1 MFSVTVLSQISDV
14 FSDLVVPQKVIV
26 VSSIFLFELFLMYS
40 DVLDPRTLLV
50 SIKLLLLELENHTE
64 ANVDSECVWEVR
76 RGRLVATPTQ
86 RSTATHITC
95 TNTRGAPLT
104 VIPMCSQGVAWAA
117 MSYAGP
123 RTSPLFGGN
132 GVCGTRSGTEPPSPE
147 GDAWAALECIFAL
160 HRPSITFHATPPR
173 TTQHVSTYE
182 HVVRRATLA
191 GYAVRLGSPGI
202 PGDGRRSSPT
212 LVLLY
217 AGDYVGVELGNC
229 SRK

>member
-1 MFSVTVLSQISDV
+1 MGLCCWSSKTTPRRTSTLSASGRSDV
-14 FSDLVVPQKVIV
+14 DVWLPLQRNGPQPPT
-26 VSSIFLFELFLMYS
+26 LHARTRA
-40 DVLDPRTLLV
+40 VLHSQSYPCARREWLGQPCRTPDHGL
-50 SIKLLLLELENHTE
+50 
-64 ANVDSECVWEVR
+64 
-76 RGRLVATPTQ
+76 P
-86 RSTATHITC
+86 
-95 TNTRGAPLT
+95 P
-104 VIPMCSQGVAWAA
+104 
-117 MSYAGP
+117 
-123 RTSPLFGGN
+123 PLFGGN

-147 GDAWAALECIFAL
+147 GEAWAALECIFAL

-173 TTQHVSTYE
+173 TTQHVPPPTFHTGTVLWQISTYE

-202 PGDGRRSSPT
+202 PGYGRRSSPT